1 MNEAENQAT
10 INRYFGV
17 NDEPC
22 HWCGTTRF
30 QHDGFHLVHVGG
42 KGDVYGCDKCLG
54 LDLCPGCKFA
64 KSNDGCR
71 PENGMCPVEGK

>member
-1 MNEAENQAT
+1 MNETENQVA

-42 KGDVYGCDKCLG
+42 QPADVYGCDKCLNLTPPDFIDL
-54 LDLCPGCKFA
+54 LDNFGYPKRE
-64 KSNDGCR
+64 DIR
-71 PENGMCPVEGK
+71 